1 MSIAAYQNRARDSIS
16 PVEVEYQLLGRLTGR
31 LEKSRSDDASPA
43 DRAQAVHDN
52 RQFWQSL
59 AIDLSEPTN
68 ELPEDLKARLISLAI
83 WVTTYS
89 GKVLR
94 EEKTIDALIDVNKSV
109 MTGLSGQSSA
119 KSESVVHAFGAGA
132 QA

>member
-1 MSIAAYQNRARDSIS
+1 MSIAAYQTRARDSIS
-16 PVEVEYQLLGRLTGR
+16 PVEVEYQILGRLTGR
-31 LEKSRSDDASPA
+31 LEKTRDGSASPS
-43 DRAQAVHDN
+43 DRAQAIHDN

-59 AIDLSEPTN
+59 AIDLTEATN
-68 ELPEDLKARLISLAI
+68 ELPDGLKAQLISLAI

-89 GKVLR
+89 SKVLR

-119 KSESVVHAFGAGA
+119 KSEPVVHAIGAGA

>member
-1 MSIAAYQNRARDSIS
+1 MSIAAYQTRARDSIS

-31 LEKSRSDDASPA
+31 LEKCRDGDGSPA
-43 DRAQAVHDN
+43 EFAKTIHDN

-68 ELPEDLKARLISLAI
+68 ELPDGLKAQLISLAI

-94 EEKTIDALIDVNKSV
+94 EEKAIDALIDVNKSV
-109 MTGLSGQSSA
+109 MTGLAGQSSA
-119 KSESVVHAFGAGA
+119 KSEPVVHAIGAGA